1 MRTPEEILNKKGGF
15 YIDDEF
21 SQRCY
26 AETDVIDCMTY
37 YAQQEAEAFAEWC
50 ESSYEKVMGN
60 EWQHKY
66 FKEGEMDKIYTT
78 AELYTIFKT
87 EKKDE
92 K

>member
-26 AETDVIDCMTY
+26 AEDDVIEAMSD
-37 YAQQEAEAFAEWC
+37 YAKQEAEAFAEWLGKNC
-50 ESSYEKVMGN
+50 HYIGSNMWYYEMAKLKVI
-60 EWQHKY
+60 
-66 FKEGEMDKIYTT
+66 D
-78 AELYTIFKT
+78 LYILFKT
-87 EKKDE
+87 EKKDG